1 MLAEWIKVHSEWE
14 DKRESTKRISQVR
27 GLERSGWVSKVVYGN
42 FVTQKKKKEKDVAHQ
57 PYHFRP
63 PGSELICHFSLV
75 TSTSS
80 APPRACHPVPHRTPS
95 GL

>member
-42 FVTQKKKKEKDVAHQ
+42 FVTQKKKKRKRCS
-57 PYHFRP
+57 P
-63 PGSELICHFSLV
+63 
-75 TSTSS
+75 STLSFQT
-80 APPRACHPVPHRTPS
+80 PRI
-95 GL
+95 